1 MATAPEY
8 ADPQR
13 YIELVG
19 FRGTW
24 RDLFWNHDFLD
35 LMGRRLG
42 LSRVRDALDVGCGA
56 GHWGR
61 TLWPHTPP
69 GARWIGVDPEEEF
82 LELARQAGNGR
93 AEYRRAT
100 AESLPFP
107 DDSFDL
113 VTCQLVLI
121 HVRDATE
128 ALREMTR
135 VLRPGGVLLAAEPD
149 NRAGNI
155 ALLNGD
161 PRPSD
166 EDYLAILELL
176 LVGERGK
183 LALGEGDQSIGGRL
197 PGLFATSGLAE
208 VTAYTNDR
216 CINLHPPHAR
226 NDEKVWL
233 DQELAWAAED
243 ASVLCGSRESNW
255 RFFEAGGGDE
265 ARFAACW
272 EAVRRWMSLV
282 REGVATGRYASA
294 RGFVMYLVSG
304 RKPAT

>member
-1 MATAPEY
+1 MAQKPEY

-35 LMGRRLG
+35 LMARRLE
-42 LSRVRDALDVGCGA
+42 LFAVRDALDVGCGA

-61 TLWPHTPP
+61 ALWTHTPP
-69 GARWIGVDPEEEF
+69 ETRWVGVDPEEAF
-82 LELARQAGNGR
+82 LSLARESANGR
-93 AEYRRAT
+93 AEYRVAT

-107 DDSFDL
+107 DASFDL

-121 HVRDATE
+121 HVKDAAA
-128 ALREMTR
+128 ALREMIR

-155 ALLNGD
+155 ALLNGE
-161 PRPSD
+161 PRPCD

-183 LALGEGDQSIGGRL
+183 QALGEGDQSIGGRL
-197 PGLFATSGLAE
+197 PGLFASSGLSE
-208 VTAYTNDR
+208 VMAYTNDR
-216 CINLHPPHAR
+216 CINLHPPYAR

-233 DQELAWAAED
+233 DQELAWSAED
-243 ASVLCGSRESNW
+243 ASVLCGSRETNW
-255 RFFEAGGGDE
+255 RFFEAGGGNEKRFDE
-265 ARFAACW
+265 CW
-272 EAVRRWMSLV
+272 AAVRRWMTAV
-282 REGVATGRYASA
+282 REGIETHTYASA

-304 RKPAT
+304 RTRSD